1 MNIYLIRHSDAENS
15 SPSATDGERRLTPKG
30 IDKIR
35 RAAEG
40 WKEVI
45 SKFDFIVTSPLARA
59 LKTAEIVADVYKL
72 EKSKIIIDRRIK
84 SGGNIDD
91 VIEIANSLEEE
102 EIAFVGHQPEFSEHV
117 SELISQSYA
126 YIDFKKAAIAKI
138 NFYNKAKKGKGLLE
152 FLIPPQI
159 FK

>member
-15 SPSATDGERRLTPKG
+15 SPSITDGERKLTQKG
-30 IDKIR
+30 KDKIQK
-35 RAAEG
+35 AAEG
-40 WKEVI
+40 WKKLI
-45 SKFDFIVTSPLARA
+45 PTFDFIVSSPLARA
-59 LKTAEIVADVYKL
+59 LQTAEIVADVYKL
-72 EKSKIIIDRRIK
+72 EKSKVIIDRRLK
-84 SGGNIDD
+84 SGSHIDD
-91 VIEIANSLEEE
+91 VIEIASSLEAEN
-102 EIAFVGHQPEFSEHV
+102 IAFVGHQPEFSEHV
-117 SELISQSYA
+117 SELISQTYA

>member
-1 MNIYLIRHSDAENS
+1 MLKYINYQNQKLLVDK
-15 SPSATDGERRLTPKG
+15 RL
-30 IDKIR
+30 
-35 RAAEG
+35 
-40 WKEVI
+40 
-45 SKFDFIVTSPLARA
+45 
-59 LKTAEIVADVYKL
+59 
-72 EKSKIIIDRRIK
+72 K
-84 SGGNIDD
+84 SGSHIDD
-91 VIEIANSLEEE
+91 VIEIANTLDGE

-159 FK
+159 FKYYSIVTVSISNLYA

>member
-1 MNIYLIRHSDAENS
+1 MNIYLIRHSDAENT
-15 SPSATDGERRLTPKG
+15 SPSAKDADRKLTKSG
-30 IDKIR
+30 IEKIR
-35 RAAEG
+35 SAAEG
-40 WKEVI
+40 WKQI
-45 SKFDFIVTSPLARA
+45 IPAFDFIVSSPLARA
-59 LKTAEIVADVYKL
+59 LQTAELIAEVYKL
-72 EKSKIIIDRRIK
+72 SKSKILVDRRLK
-84 SGGNIDD
+84 SGSHIDD
-91 VIEIANSLEEE
+91 VVEIANTLDGE

>member
-15 SPSATDGERRLTPKG
+15 SPSSKDGERKLTKG
-30 IDKIR
+30 GIEKIQK
-35 RAAEG
+35 AAEG
-40 WKEVI
+40 WKQI
-45 SKFDFIVTSPLARA
+45 IPAFDFIVSSPLARA
-59 LKTAEIVADVYKL
+59 LQTAESVAEVYKIP
-72 EKSKIIIDRRIK
+72 KSKILVDRRLK
-84 SGGNIDD
+84 SGSNIDD
-91 VIEIANSLEEE
+91 VIEIANSLEGE

-117 SELISQSYA
+117 SELVSQTYA
-126 YIDFKKAAIAKI
+126 YIDFKKAAVAKI